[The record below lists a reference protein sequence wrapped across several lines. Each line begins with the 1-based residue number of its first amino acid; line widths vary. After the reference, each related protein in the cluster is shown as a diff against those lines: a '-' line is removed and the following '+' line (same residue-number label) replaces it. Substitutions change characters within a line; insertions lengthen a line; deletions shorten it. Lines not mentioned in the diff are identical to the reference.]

1 MRPPRLHRLAREVTT
16 DGGIP
21 ARRAVARWAWRL
33 FRREWRQQLL
43 VLALLTVAVAAAVAS
58 ASVAYNLASSSD
70 ARFGGADHLLT
81 YSGADPR
88 TQGRVAAAAEWF
100 GTIDVIGRR
109 FVPVPGSVESVEFR
123 SQDPRGAYSAPML
136 ALREGRYPTR
146 ADQVALT
153 NAVASTFQLGVGDP
167 FALDGHH
174 RTVVGLVENP
184 NDLGD
189 EFVLV
194 APSDDDRPESM
205 TILLRASGERFDA
218 FREANGSPPVFES
231 RGRSEQATA
240 AAGTFGLATVALLLV
255 SLVAA
260 AGFTV
265 VAQRRL
271 RQLGMLAAIGAT
283 QKHLRL
289 VLLANGAMVGAIAAV
304 VGTSAGLVGWIAVA
318 PLVETAAGHRIDR
331 LDVPWWLLG
340 TGMLLAV
347 VTATAAAWWPAR
359 AVARIPVTLALSARP
374 ARPKPAHRSALVAGL
389 LVVTGV
395 VCLVLAD
402 QTSPPLIVMGTVATA
417 LGILL
422 VSPLA
427 IRALAASGA
436 RSPVAARLALR
447 DLARHQARSGAALA
461 AISLAVGIAVAVVII
476 AAAAEDTADE
486 GNLSDSQL
494 LIRMGRPAPLV
505 PVRTPAEL
513 ESLQAQVDRLA
524 AALDHPSVIALDMAV
539 DPAAHPEPGSEG
551 SEGGRPAVELGQPI
565 DDHTSSSYPLYVAT
579 PDLLERFGVDPG
591 AVDPDTDVLTAQ
603 TGDDFELVNIP
614 ERGTRVNVETIDGPA
629 YSSLPTSV
637 ITPAAL
643 HRGGWRPA
651 RAAWFVETDR
661 PLTSAQLATARQL
674 AADAGLTIEAR
685 RDQTS
690 LLVLRAGATAA
701 GMLLALGVL
710 AMTVGLI
717 RGEAAG
723 DLRTLTA
730 TGATSRTRRTLTA
743 TTAGAL
749 ALLGALLGIAGAYLA
764 LTAGYRSDLNSLG
777 RVPVLDLTITAV
789 GLPLLAALA
798 GWLLAG
804 REPPSIARQPLQ

>member
-318 PLVETAAGHRIDR
+318 PLVETAAGHRIGR
-331 LDVPWWLLG
+331 LDVPWWLV
-340 TGMLLAV
+340 GMGMVLAV

-374 ARPKPAHRSALVAGL
+374 PRPWPARRSAVVAGL
-389 LVVTGV
+389 LVVIGV
-395 VCLVLAD
+395 VCLALAD
-402 QTSPPLIVMGTVATA
+402 QTRPPLIVMGTAATA
-417 LGILL
+417 LGVLF
-422 VSPLA
+422 VGPLA
-427 IRALAASGA
+427 IRALAAAAG
-436 RSPVAARLALR
+436 RLPVAARLALR
-447 DLARHQARSGAALA
+447 DLVRYQARSGAALA
-461 AISLAVGIAVAVVII
+461 AISLAVGVAVAVVII
-476 AAAAEDTADE
+476 ASAAEDTADE
-486 GNLSDSQL
+486 GNLSDRQL
-494 LIRMGRPAPLV
+494 LIRIGGPAPLI
-505 PVRTPAEL
+505 PERTLSDL
-513 ESLQAQVDRLA
+513 ERLQARVDRLA
-524 AALDHPSVIALDMAV
+524 ATLDNPAVIALDMAV
-539 DPAAHPEPGSEG
+539 DPAAHPEPSAQG
-551 SEGGRPAVELGQPI
+551 SEGGRPAVELGEPLGEG
-565 DDHTSSSYPLYVAT
+565 TSSSIPLYVAT
-579 PDLLERFGVDPG
+579 PDLLQHLGLDSG
-591 AVDPDTDVLTAQ
+591 AVDPNTDVLTAQ
-603 TGDDFELVNIP
+603 TGKDFEFVNIP
-614 ERGTRVNVETIDGPA
+614 ERGSHANVETIDGPA
-629 YSSLPTSV
+629 YSSLPTSF
-637 ITPAAL
+637 ITLAAL
-643 HRGGWRPA
+643 RRGGWKPA
-651 RAAWFVETDR
+651 RAGWLVETDR
-661 PLTSAQLATARQL
+661 PLASAQLATARQL
-674 AADAGLTIEAR
+674 ASDAGLRIEAR

-717 RGEAAG
+717 RSEAAG

-743 TTAGAL
+743 ATAGAL
-749 ALLGALLGIAGAYLA
+749 AILGLLLGIAGAYLA
-764 LTAGYRSDLNSLG
+764 LVAGYRSDLGNLS
-777 RVPVLDLTITAV
+777 RVPILDLTITAV

>member
-1 MRPPRLHRLAREVTT
+1 MRPLRLRRPARKVTT
-16 DGGIP
+16 DGGVP
-21 ARRAVARWAWRL
+21 ARRAVVRWAWRL

-70 ARFGGADHLLT
+70 GRFGAADHLLT
-81 YSGADPR
+81 YGGADPR
-88 TQGRVAAAAEWF
+88 TQARVAAAGEWF
-100 GTIDVIGRR
+100 GTIDVISRR
-109 FVPVPGSVESVEFR
+109 EVPVPGSVESVEFR
-123 SQDPRGAYSAPML
+123 AQDPQGAYSAPML
-136 ALREGRYPTR
+136 ALREGRYPTG
-146 ADQVALT
+146 ADQVAVT
-153 NAVASTFQLGVGDP
+153 DAVASTFQLGVGDP
-167 FALDGHH
+167 LALDGHH

-184 NDLGD
+184 SDLGD

-194 APSDDDRPESM
+194 SPSHAAPPESV
-205 TILLRASGERFDA
+205 TILVRASGDQFDA

-240 AAGTFGLATVALLLV
+240 AAGTLGLATVALLLG

-260 AGFTV
+260 AGFAV

-283 QKHLRL
+283 QQHLRL
-289 VLLANGAMVGAIAAV
+289 VLLANGAVVGAIAAV
-304 VGTSAGLVGWIAVA
+304 VGTTAGLVGWIAVA
-318 PLVETAAGHRIDR
+318 PQVETAAGHRIDR

-359 AVARIPVTLALSARP
+359 TVARIPVTLALSARP
-374 ARPKPAHRSALVAGL
+374 PRPKPAHRSAVVAGL
-389 LVVTGV
+389 LVVIGV
-395 VCLVLAD
+395 VCLTLAD
-402 QTSPPLIVMGTVATA
+402 QTNPPLIIMGTVATA
-417 LGILL
+417 LGVLFIG
-422 VSPLA
+422 PLA

-436 RSPVAARLALR
+436 RLPLAARLALR
-447 DLARHQARSGAALA
+447 DLARYQARSGAALA
-461 AISLAVGIAVAVVII
+461 AISLAVGVAVAVVII
-476 AAAAEDTADE
+476 ATAAEDTAEE
-486 GNLSDSQL
+486 GNLSDRQL
-494 LIRMGRPAPLV
+494 LIRIGGPAPLV
-505 PVRTPAEL
+505 PERTPAEL
-513 ESLQAQVDRLA
+513 ARLQAQVDRLA
-524 AALDHPSVIALDMAV
+524 ATLDDPAVIALDMAV
-539 DPAAHPEPGSEG
+539 DPAAHPEPGSGG
-551 SEGGRPAVELGQPI
+551 SEGGRPAVELGQPLGEG
-565 DDHTSSSYPLYVAT
+565 TSSSFPLYVAT
-579 PDLLERFGVDPG
+579 PDLLEHFGLDPG

-603 TGDDFELVNIP
+603 TGEAFEFVNIP
-614 ERGTRVNVETIDGPA
+614 SRGSHANVETIDSPT
-629 YSSLPTSV
+629 YSSLPTSF
-637 ITPAAL
+637 ITPDAL
-643 HRGGWRPA
+643 RRGGWKPA
-651 RAAWFVETDR
+651 RAGWFVETDR
-661 PLTSAQLATARQL
+661 PLTVAQLATARQL

-717 RGEAAG
+717 RSEAAG

-730 TGATSRTRRTLTA
+730 TGATSRIRRTLTA
-743 TTAGAL
+743 STAGAL
-749 ALLGALLGIAGAYLA
+749 ALLGALLGVAGAYLA
-764 LTAGYRSDLNSLG
+764 LTAGYRSDLASLN
-777 RVPVLDLTITAV
+777 RMPVLDLTVTAI